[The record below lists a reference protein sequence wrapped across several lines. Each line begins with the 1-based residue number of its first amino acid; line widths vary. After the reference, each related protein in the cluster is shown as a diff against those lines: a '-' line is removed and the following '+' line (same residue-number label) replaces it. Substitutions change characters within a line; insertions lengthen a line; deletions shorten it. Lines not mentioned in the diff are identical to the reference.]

1 MTSQSWSHASY
12 PEDSWSTH
20 FVQDTG
26 ARPQSYGS
34 DWRGHVAPATTQDKM
49 ALDASAWMNMPPG
62 TVDLGLSPVLSHES
76 QSSHTLNSF
85 SELDIPVL
93 PPSLDLSFAE
103 ATWNPPAPSKYEN
116 SPQDTSPAMS
126 RLHCVSA
133 APGAQAFHDPR
144 PSGGFTMAQQYHTP
158 VDYQAYSAQGTQD
171 AQAFYQQPTLYFPP
185 ATHHRPLLPRT
196 EPAAVPSQATHGPQ
210 RAIRPNLSVPQGSD
224 ASVHSVS
231 TVAGQNQE
239 MSQHALAPTAGL
251 HQPNSPV
258 LQRLPSGPVTG
269 ETTSHMPPDFAVH
282 SQPVG
287 PVGYLSDRTEDWTS
301 FIHFDQE
308 DTVSPPGPTRSESP
322 PPSLKRHQTDP
333 IFSYPTGYSHVPAMP
348 AAPPMSDAN
357 VVDSSF
363 SQDNPAATY
372 GMPVAAPAPAETD
385 EGRHRS
391 HPLYNEGPSA
401 DGLYHCPYEKEPH
414 CQHKPTKLKCNYDK
428 FIDSHLKPFRC
439 KIEACAKQEFS
450 STACLLRHEREAH
463 GMHGHGDRP
472 HLCYYPG
479 CERGI
484 PGNGFPRR
492 YNLFDHMKRVHDHKE
507 DSTSL
512 TASPGPANDASNSRR
527 PGGRKRKASGPSS
540 TEPPA
545 QRQKPLPSP
554 PAQAPPAAALQRNTS
569 YPAPAPTSS
578 AHQNDGQSQHHN
590 RARKLHDRQRL
601 YSQWANQRD
610 LLTHQ
615 MGFVQSPDD
624 EAHLLR
630 LSQNLEELRRLS
642 QEARRG

>member
-1 MTSQSWSHASY
+1 
-12 PEDSWSTH
+12 
-20 FVQDTG
+20 
-26 ARPQSYGS
+26 
-34 DWRGHVAPATTQDKM
+34 
-49 ALDASAWMNMPPG
+49 
-62 TVDLGLSPVLSHES
+62 
-76 QSSHTLNSF
+76 
-85 SELDIPVL
+85 
-93 PPSLDLSFAE
+93 
-103 ATWNPPAPSKYEN
+103 
-116 SPQDTSPAMS
+116 MS
-126 RLHCVSA
+126 RVHCVSA
-133 APGAQAFHDPR
+133 APGAQTFQDPR
-144 PSGGFTMAQQYHTP
+144 PSGGLPLAQQYHTP
-158 VDYQAYSAQGTQD
+158 ADYQAYPAHGTQD
-171 AQAFYQQPTLYFPP
+171 SQAIYQQPMLYYPP
-185 ATHHRPLLPRT
+185 VAHHRPLLPRT
-196 EPAAVPSQATHGPQ
+196 EPTAVPSQAAHGPQ
-210 RAIRPNLSVPQGSD
+210 RAIRPNVSVPQGSD
-224 ASVHSVS
+224 VSVHS
-231 TVAGQNQE
+231 
-239 MSQHALAPTAGL
+239 
-251 HQPNSPV
+251 
-258 LQRLPSGPVTG
+258 
-269 ETTSHMPPDFAVH
+269 
-282 SQPVG
+282 PVG

-308 DTVSPPGPTRSESP
+308 DTVPPPGPT
-322 PPSLKRHQTDP
+322 
-333 IFSYPTGYSHVPAMP
+333 SYPTVYGHVSAIPT
-348 AAPPMSDAN
+348 APPMPDVNA
-357 VVDSSF
+357 VDSSF
-363 SQDNPAATY
+363 SQDSATATY
-372 GMPVAAPAPAETD
+372 GMPIAAPAPAETD

-512 TASPGPANDASNSRR
+512 TASPGPASDASNPRR
-527 PGGRKRKASGPSS
+527 AGGRKRKASGPTA

-554 PAQAPPAAALQRNTS
+554 PAQAPPAALQRNLS
-569 YPAPAPTSS
+569 YPPPTSTSS
-578 AHQNDGQSQHHN
+578 AQQNGQGHHHHHN

-624 EAHLLR
+624 EAHLQR
-630 LSQNLEELRRLS
+630 LSQNIEELRRLS

>member
-103 ATWNPPAPSKYEN
+103 ATWNPPASSKYEN

-231 TVAGQNQE
+231 TVAGRNQE

-251 HQPNSPV
+251 HQVNSPV
-258 LQRLPSGPVTG
+258 SQRLPSGPVTG

-308 DTVSPPGPTRSESP
+308 DTVPPPGPT
-322 PPSLKRHQTDP
+322 
-333 IFSYPTGYSHVPAMP
+333 SYPTGYSHVPAMP

-512 TASPGPANDASNSRR
+512 TASPGPASDASNSRR

>member
-1 MTSQSWSHASY
+1 MTSQSWSNASY

-20 FVQDTG
+20 FVQDIG
-26 ARPQSYGS
+26 AHSQSYES
-34 DWRGHVAPATTQDKM
+34 DWRGHVAPATSRDKM

-103 ATWNPPAPSKYEN
+103 ATWNPPAPSRYES
-116 SPQDTSPAMS
+116 SPQDGSPAMS
-126 RLHCVSA
+126 RVHGVSA
-133 APGAQAFHDPR
+133 APGAQTFHDPR
-144 PSGGFTMAQQYHTP
+144 PSGGLPLAQQYHTP
-158 VDYQAYSAQGTQD
+158 SDYQAYPAQGTQD
-171 AQAFYQQPTLYFPP
+171 SQAIYQQPMLYYPP
-185 ATHHRPLLPRT
+185 VTHRRPLLPRT

-210 RAIRPNLSVPQGSD
+210 RAIRPNVSVPQGSD
-224 ASVHSVS
+224 ISVHSVS
-231 TVAGQNQE
+231 TVAGRNQGT
-239 MSQHALAPTAGL
+239 SQHSLAPTTGL
-251 HQPNSPV
+251 YQPDSPV
-258 LQRLPSGPVTG
+258 SQRLPSGVLVSG
-269 ETTSHMPPDFAVH
+269 EATSHMAPGFAVH

-308 DTVSPPGPTRSESP
+308 DTVPPPGPT
-322 PPSLKRHQTDP
+322 
-333 IFSYPTGYSHVPAMP
+333 SYPTAYGHGPAI
-348 AAPPMSDAN
+348 ATAPPMPDVNA
-357 VVDSSF
+357 VDTSF
-363 SQDNPAATY
+363 GQDSTVATY
-372 GMPVAAPAPAETD
+372 GMPIAAPAPADTD

-512 TASPGPANDASNSRR
+512 TASPGPASDASNPRR
-527 PGGRKRKASGPSS
+527 TGGRKRKASGSTP

-554 PAQAPPAAALQRNTS
+554 PAQAPPAALQRNLS
-569 YPAPAPTSS
+569 YPPPTSTSS
-578 AHQNDGQSQHHN
+578 AQQNGQGHHHHHN

-624 EAHLLR
+624 EAHLQR
-630 LSQNLEELRRLS
+630 LSQNIEELRRLS